1 MEWEVLNIIG
11 TIAFAVSGALVAME
25 EKYDIFGVYFLGF
38 ATAFGGGIIRNLLI
52 GLPLSLLWE
61 QGLLMLSAFSVM
73 TIIFFLP
80 GIWISQWK
88 KWGVFPD
95 ALGLAAF
102 AVQGA
107 LFAVNAGHSIV
118 AIIVA
123 ALFTGTGGG
132 VIRDILAGRKP
143 LLFRDE
149 IYALWAILAGLIIGL
164 GWISTDEPFL
174 LYSLVA
180 AVVIMRIISVRYNLK
195 LPRKP
200 LSS

>member
-11 TIAFAVSGALVAME
+11 IMAFAVSGALVAME
-25 EKYDIFGVYFLGF
+25 EKYDLFGVYFLGF

-52 GLPLSLLWE
+52 GLPVSLLWE
-61 QGLLMLSAFSVM
+61 QSILMLTAFSVM
-73 TIIFFLP
+73 TIIFLLP
-80 GIWISQWK
+80 DLWISQWK
-88 KWGVFPD
+88 KWGFFPD

-107 LFAVNAGHSIV
+107 LYAVDAGHSLM

-143 LLFRDE
+143 LLLRDE
-149 IYALWAILAGLIIGL
+149 IYALWAILAGLVIGL
-164 GWISTDEPFL
+164 GWISTEEPVL
-174 LYSLVA
+174 LYALVA
-180 AVVIMRIISVRYNLK
+180 AVVIMRIISVRFKLK
-195 LPRKP
+195 LPRKF
-200 LSS
+200 L